1 MFTEPDKYKAKTA
14 LVQFSPTLKKNLF
27 ELKLIVYI
35 VMSDH
40 KLINIQVFF
49 FVVLTAKSN

>member
-1 MFTEPDKYKAKTA
+1 MEGKDGTH
-14 LVQFSPTLKKNLF
+14 PTLAPFLKKNLF

-49 FVVLTAKSN
+49 FCGVNCKK